1 MALLLLGLHSALPSA
16 APPPWPPAVHM
27 TGTLNGTTSIAGISV
42 GPISGPFDIW
52 SSCDSRQPTR
62 GKMKQTGATT
72 AYGVTV
78 LNTTIVQDCTPSADA
93 VGTIYENV
101 A

>member
-1 MALLLLGLHSALPSA
+1 
-16 APPPWPPAVHM
+16 
-27 TGTLNGTTSIAGISV
+27 
-42 GPISGPFDIW
+42 
-52 SSCDSRQPTR
+52 
-62 GKMKQTGATT
+62 MKQTGATT

-93 VGTIYENV
+93 AGTIYENV